1 MAITAQEFRDFSRVY
16 QLAIEAFN
24 PMRNGVVVLDLRT
37 TRTTPRGAVSRFPYV
52 RSHEMLNDEFAE
64 LVRSGT
70 PMPLHPRMT
79 QVSRRAIQNAID
91 RIRGDADQSPNDA
104 VAFTPPPKPTDEQQA
119 AIDKKNSEKLT
130 EELAKLFLERYESKP
145 YW

>member
-1 MAITAQEFRDFSRVY
+1 
-16 QLAIEAFN
+16 
-24 PMRNGVVVLDLRT
+24 
-37 TRTTPRGAVSRFPYV
+37 
-52 RSHEMLNDEFAE
+52 MLNDEFAE

>member
-1 MAITAQEFRDFSRVY
+1 MAITPQEFRDFSRLY

-37 TRTTPRGAVSRFPYV
+37 TRTLPRGAVNRFPYV
-52 RSHEMLNDEFAE
+52 RSHEMTNADFESLI
-64 LVRSGT
+64 RSGT

-79 QVSRRAIQNAID
+79 QVSRRAIQSVISRVLGTQNE
-91 RIRGDADQSPNDA
+91 A
-104 VAFTPPPKPTDEQQA
+104 VAFTPPPPPDSEQQS
-119 AIDKKNSEKLT
+119 AIDKKNTDKFT
-130 EELAKLFLERYESKP
+130 EELSRLFLERYETKP